1 MQEKHP
7 EILIIGDSN
16 LKHLSQMAL
25 KDSKLASLPIV
36 INAVSGR
43 RASDLDNTDLENAMK
58 YRFVIL
64 MVGNN
69 DLGAFRERTA
79 SPPIDV
85 ACKLIAFKELLT
97 DNGTRVRVI
106 KMLPRND
113 VNPNLIQS
121 TNVILKRHLGRNLF
135 SSMTIYIKKFR
146 TRGGYHPVPSG
157 RMDLLRGLFKAC
169 QTFGFGAWPR
179 NPKLLNFNCFSFEA
193 DLLFEKPNVVFC
205 AFNCIPLLNV
215 AFWN

>member
-1 MQEKHP
+1 MQEKYP

-79 SPPIDV
+79 SPPIEV

-97 DNGTRVRVI
+97 ENGTRVRVI

-135 SSMTIYIKKFR
+135 SSMTIYNKKFR

-157 RMDLLRGLFKAC
+157 RIDLLRGLFKAC
-169 QTFGFGAWPR
+169 QTFGFGA
-179 NPKLLNFNCFSFEA
+179 
-193 DLLFEKPNVVFC
+193 
-205 AFNCIPLLNV
+205 
-215 AFWN
+215 

>member
-1 MQEKHP
+1 MQEKYP
-7 EILIIGDSN
+7 GILIIGDSN

-36 INAVSGR
+36 INAISGR

-69 DLGAFRERTA
+69 DLGAFRERTT

-85 ACKLIAFKELLT
+85 ACKLIAFTELLT

-135 SSMTIYIKKFR
+135 CSMTIYNKKFR
-146 TRGGYHPVPSG
+146 NRGGYRPVPSG
-157 RMDLLRGLFKAC
+157 RLDLLRGLFKAC
-169 QTFGFGAWPR
+169 QTFGFDA
-179 NPKLLNFNCFSFEA
+179 
-193 DLLFEKPNVVFC
+193 
-205 AFNCIPLLNV
+205 
-215 AFWN
+215 

>member
-1 MQEKHP
+1 MQEKYP
-7 EILIIGDSN
+7 EILIIADSN
-16 LKHLSQMAL
+16 LKHLTQRAL
-25 KDSKLASLPIV
+25 KDTKLASLPTV

-79 SPPIDV
+79 SPPSDV
-85 ACKLIAFKELLT
+85 ACKLIAFKELLA

-113 VNPNLIQS
+113 VNRNLIQS
-121 TNVILKRHLGRNLF
+121 TNVILKRHLGRTLF
-135 SSMTIYIKKFR
+135 SSMTIYNKKLR

-157 RMDLLRGLFKAC
+157 RMDLLSGLFKAC
-169 QTFGFGAWPR
+169 QIFGFGA
-179 NPKLLNFNCFSFEA
+179 
-193 DLLFEKPNVVFC
+193 
-205 AFNCIPLLNV
+205 
-215 AFWN
+215 